1 VKVPVP
7 ELEARLLTVVEAE
20 VRLYAELRDVLQE
33 ERDHI
38 VNLDATKLEDC
49 VRRKESLASE
59 ATILEE
65 SRLELATALGAAL
78 GLPDARPRLSLLCEH
93 LPAESGALRE
103 AHSRLVARIGAVR
116 ELLDANAAFAGDAL
130 AQVRATLELLGRLLP
145 AEPTYQPGAVPGPP
159 GAAAGRLL
167 RRTA

>member
-1 VKVPVP
+1 MVP
-7 ELEARLLTVVEAE
+7 ELVARLLTVVEAE
-20 VRLYAELRDVLQE
+20 VRLYTELRDVLQE

-38 VNLDATKLEDC
+38 VNLDAAKLEDC

-59 ATILEE
+59 AMLLEE
-65 SRLELATALGAAL
+65 SRIELATALGGAL
-78 GLPDARPRLSLLCEH
+78 GLPEARPRLSLLCQRLGPDAGE
-93 LPAESGALRE
+93 LGE

-145 AEPTYQPGAVPGPP
+145 AEPTYQPDVAPGPP
-159 GAAAGRLL
+159 AASAGRLL